1 MTALVWAALRARWR
15 AALVVALL
23 AAAAAT
29 AAAASPLY
37 RAAAVESAT
46 YTEVRAAPPEERR
59 ITAERHLDPARP
71 DREDPMLLYPPELA
85 KELPAA
91 DGFDTIGG
99 LWLNG
104 RILTP
109 GEPLPDAST
118 PEGAIKGVRGSVV
131 YRDGVCGQV
140 TISAGRCA
148 TGLNEV
154 MVSARVADLV
164 GLDTAQVVT
173 FFTGKGLRISRYT
186 VVGIYTP
193 RDTTADY
200 WTGRTYFAGF
210 GARDPIADPLLATRE
225 TVARTPGTDY
235 LESADL
241 MALPGAFPERARA
254 AAAATRDYSRA
265 KEQWSTRTGIT
276 ALDER
281 ILRSHRQLTD
291 QLALAG
297 LPLVL
302 LAWFVLYF
310 AITFGA
316 GLRRAEA
323 GLHALRGTPP
333 GVRWA
338 LASAEA
344 ALPVLAGAPIGYLA
358 AWLII
363 AVTAA
368 NTLPGAPAV
377 TPTADSLG
385 YAAAAVGGALLI
397 GLIAQWRTV
406 SAPVAVLLRST
417 PPRHRPIAL
426 GTGEAVVGAL
436 AAAAAYQVGTGDGPG
451 GGLELLVPLL
461 IALTAGLL
469 GARLAGLL
477 AGWLAS
483 RSLRRGRLVRG
494 LAAAEFARHPV
505 QLRVVALTVIVFSL
519 VGFAATASVVASEAR
534 ADRALVDV
542 GAQRVLSVEPVGE
555 RDLLRATRAADPEG
569 RYAMATALLTRAELS
584 GLAVDSTR
592 LAAVAAWNPGFGL
605 DAATVAALIRPV
617 PATPVQINGTTVT
630 VRATAVA
637 PPDGTRMWLTLLPET
652 GPVSRAVLGDL
663 TDGAHD
669 YTADVPACAAGCTIG
684 SIEMETTVSTRYTI
698 DITISAILDAS
709 GPVETGLTTRD
720 RWRPAQGSLLGT
732 PALRATD
739 GGTRLT
745 YDDRA
750 RPDLRLIPVSTAI
763 PLPVVSNGE
772 PKALPAATG
781 QTPVARV
788 GAIPV
793 GPGGNSTLADL
804 EYVDLAAYD
813 AAVAVDP
820 QVWLSADA
828 PDSVIAALTANG
840 LTILGETSIERRRA
854 VLAGQGPALA
864 LRFHLL
870 TAAGAVLLGVGALF
884 VLGAD
889 RPRRVRQLRALRV
902 QGLRAGPAWRSQLI
916 AQLAVIVAG
925 AVLGLSAG
933 ALAWWMTRGA
943 ITYYVDGWAL
953 MPPPAWPGPPAA
965 LGPVAALLLLS
976 LVATASA
983 VSLRRAVEER

>member
-1 MTALVWAALRARWR
+1 VTALVWAALRARWR

-37 RAAAVESAT
+37 RAAAVQSAT
-46 YTEVRAAPPEERR
+46 YTEVRAALPAERR
-59 ITAERHLDPARP
+59 ITADRHLDPELP
-71 DREDPMLLYPPELA
+71 DAADPTLLYPPVQAE
-85 KELPAA
+85 ELPAV

-109 GEPLPDAST
+109 GEPPPVEST
-118 PEGAIKGVRGSVV
+118 PEDAIKGVRGSVV
-131 YRDGVCGQV
+131 YRDGACGHV

-164 GLDTAQVVT
+164 GLDVAQGVT

-186 VVGIYTP
+186 VVGVYTP
-193 RDTTADY
+193 QDTAADY
-200 WTGRTYFAGF
+200 WSGRTYFAGF
-210 GARDPIADPLLATRE
+210 SARDPIADPLFTTRE

-254 AAAATRDYSRA
+254 AAVVMRDYSRA
-265 KEQWSTRTGIT
+265 QEQWSTRTAIT

-281 ILRSHRQLTD
+281 IVRSHAQLTEG
-291 QLALAG
+291 LALAG

-316 GLRRAEA
+316 GLRRSEA

-358 AWLII
+358 AWLIVS
-363 AVTAA
+363 VTAA
-368 NTLPGAPAV
+368 GTLPGASAV

-385 YAAAAVGGALLI
+385 YTAAAVGGALLI

-417 PPRHRPIAL
+417 PPRHRPIAI

-436 AAAAAYQVGTGDGPG
+436 AAAAAYQVGTVDGPG

-469 GARLAGLL
+469 GARAAGLL
-477 AGWLAS
+477 AGRLAG

-542 GAQRVLSVEPVGE
+542 GAPRVLYVEAVGE

-569 RYAMATALLTRAELS
+569 RYAMAVARLTRTELP

-592 LAAVAAWNPGFGL
+592 LAAVAAWDPGFGP

-630 VRATAVA
+630 VRANAVT
-637 PPDGTRMWLTLLPET
+637 PPAGTRMWLTLLPET
-652 GPVSRAVLGDL
+652 GPVSRAMLGDL
-663 TDGAHD
+663 TDGARD
-669 YTADVPACAAGCTIG
+669 YTAEVPACAAGCTVG
-684 SIEMETTVSTRYTI
+684 SIEMDTPVATGYTFDITVSA
-698 DITISAILDAS
+698 ITDAS

-720 RWRPAQGSLLGT
+720 RWRTVQGSLLGVPGLSVT
-732 PALRATD
+732 GD
-739 GGTRLT
+739 GTRLS
-745 YDDRA
+745 YRDRT

-763 PLPVVSNGE
+763 PLPVVSRVE

-781 QTPVARV
+781 QTPVVRA
-788 GAIPV
+788 GTIPV
-793 GPGGNSTLADL
+793 GPGGNSTIADL

-820 QVWLSADA
+820 QVWLSADT
-828 PDSVIAALTANG
+828 PDTVLAALTANG
-840 LTILGETSIERRRA
+840 LTIVGETSIERRRA

-902 QGLRAGPAWRSQLI
+902 QGLRAGPAWHSQLI
-916 AQLAVIVAG
+916 AALAVIVAG
-925 AVLGLSAG
+925 AVLGLGAG
-933 ALAWWMTRGA
+933 ALAWRMTRGA

-953 MPPPAWPGPPAA
+953 LPPPAWPGPEAA
-965 LGPVAALLLLS
+965 LGPLAALALLT
-976 LVATASA
+976 LVATGSA
-983 VSLRRAVEER
+983 MSLRRAVEER